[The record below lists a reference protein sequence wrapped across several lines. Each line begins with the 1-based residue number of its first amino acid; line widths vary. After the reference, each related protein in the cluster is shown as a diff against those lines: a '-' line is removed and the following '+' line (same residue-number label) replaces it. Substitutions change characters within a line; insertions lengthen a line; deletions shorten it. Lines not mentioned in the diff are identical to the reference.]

1 MFLKRNLIAGFCL
14 LILASCNTTSY
25 AYNEITNEE
34 RAKLSIAS
42 IDIKFSG
49 IALEDDGF
57 RKLLEGTIKNDL
69 RAFNKLGSDT
79 LIINITRLEFTDSGS
94 AFAIGA
100 FAGGNKIDAIVTIVD
115 KNNEELS
122 RFEVAGS
129 YNFGGYT
136 GFFDTEAQV
145 AERFTEEVIKLIN

>member
-1 MFLKRNLIAGFCL
+1 M

-69 RAFNKLGSDT
+69 RAFHVNL
-79 LIINITRLEFTDSGS
+79 LLFLANIAS
-94 AFAIGA
+94 
-100 FAGGNKIDAIVTIVD
+100 
-115 KNNEELS
+115 
-122 RFEVAGS
+122 
-129 YNFGGYT
+129 
-136 GFFDTEAQV
+136 
-145 AERFTEEVIKLIN
+145 